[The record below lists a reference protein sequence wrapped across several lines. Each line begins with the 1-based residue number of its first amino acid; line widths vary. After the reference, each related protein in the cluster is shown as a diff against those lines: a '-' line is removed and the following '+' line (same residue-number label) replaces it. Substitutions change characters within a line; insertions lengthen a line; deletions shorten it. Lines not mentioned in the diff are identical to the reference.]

1 MEKPS
6 ARSSESEQVCLV
18 VTMASLAA
26 DSTAARSKE
35 GPISPAASRA
45 MDGLAAGET
54 TPLRPRKR
62 PSTHIFLEDDEGP
75 AAAFGNPGPDSV
87 ATSPSGTM
95 LAGQGARQEGGSRN
109 EEERIKE
116 HLLHRAHSCLALVG
130 DRRCSC
136 SGKSRDEQE
145 EEHQHQQLEDDTDDE
160 IRCCGH
166 DHAMEN
172 HNSNEAAPHAAG
184 SRRRIKRIKSEPSIV
199 VLDEAITSRAS
210 KNEDENDE
218 SEKDDDNNTSSSHR
232 DTDNEGGDSSLSSSS
247 SSNDLEAIKQL
258 DLSTHHK
265 NADDLSGIN
274 GGHDH
279 SRHDTKSPPDGA
291 AIVSVDGSNE
301 SSNSNSNADHL
312 QQAKKAPSHLTSDA
326 MGTDGGLETNPHVLA
341 GAEMDSDGVPI
352 TPVYGV
358 PPRPESCPA
367 DMDPDTFI
375 RATVHAYL
383 GYEPQIRDG
392 LSLPSPD
399 FFPPI
404 TEDDLAAYDTDVVAA
419 VRENHLDEIRSFHN
433 SGRTLSCC
441 NRFGESLI
449 HMACRRGYANTVTYL
464 LEEAHVSVRIRDD
477 CGRTPLHDAC
487 WHRTTQY
494 EIVDTIIRVDPALL
508 CISDKRGHTPFAY
521 ARREHWP
528 VWRQFLFD
536 RTDWIVAG
544 FAQKE
549 IMALFGGMD
558 NENNK
563 SKAPAKAE

>member
-1 MEKPS
+1 
-6 ARSSESEQVCLV
+6 
-18 VTMASLAA
+18 MASLAA
-26 DSTAARSKE
+26 DITAARSKE
-35 GPISPAASRA
+35 GPISPAASRS
-45 MDGLAAGET
+45 MDGLAAEEA

-62 PSTHIFLEDDEGP
+62 PSTHMLLEDDEGP
-75 AAAFGNPGPDSV
+75 AASFGNPGPGSA
-87 ATSPSGTM
+87 ATSPSGTI
-95 LAGQGARQEGGSRN
+95 GSARN
-109 EEERIKE
+109 EEERIKDNS
-116 HLLHRAHSCLALVG
+116 LHRAHSCLALVG

-136 SGKSRDEQE
+136 SGRKSRDEQE
-145 EEHQHQQLEDDTDDE
+145 HEHQQLEDDHDGDE
-160 IRCCGH
+160 KRCCGH

-172 HNSNEAAPHAAG
+172 LSSNAAPSHAAEP
-184 SRRRIKRIKSEPSIV
+184 RRRIKRIKSEPSIV

-210 KNEDENDE
+210 KNEDEDDE
-218 SEKDDDNNTSSSHR
+218 SEKDDDNKSSSSHR
-232 DTDNEGGDSSLSSSS
+232 DTDNEGGGSSRSS
-247 SSNDLEAIKQL
+247 SSNDLEAMKQL
-258 DLSTHHK
+258 ELSTHHK
-265 NADDLSGIN
+265 NADDSAGID
-274 GGHDH
+274 GGHDR
-279 SRHDTKSPPDGA
+279 SRQDTKSPPDGA
-291 AIVSVDGSNE
+291 AIVSVDGPNE
-301 SSNSNSNADHL
+301 SISNNNS
-312 QQAKKAPSHLTSDA
+312 
-326 MGTDGGLETNPHVLA
+326 GLETNPHILA
-341 GAEMDSDGVPI
+341 GAEVDSDGVPI

-383 GYEPQIRDG
+383 GYEPRIRDG

-404 TEDDLAAYDTDVVAA
+404 TEDDLAAYDTDIVAA

-433 SGRTLSCC
+433 SGRILSCC

-449 HMACRRGYANTVTYL
+449 HMACRRGYASTVSFL

-549 IMALFGGMD
+549 IMTLFGDVD
-558 NENNK
+558 NGNK
-563 SKAPAKAE
+563 PKPPPNAQ

>member
-1 MEKPS
+1 
-6 ARSSESEQVCLV
+6 
-18 VTMASLAA
+18 MASLAA

-45 MDGLAAGET
+45 MDGLTAGEAT
-54 TPLRPRKR
+54 LLRPRKR
-62 PSTHIFLEDDEGP
+62 PSTHMLLEDDEGP
-75 AAAFGNPGPDSV
+75 SFGNPGPDSV
-87 ATSPSGTM
+87 AIATSPSGTM
-95 LAGQGARQEGGSRN
+95 RAGSARKEGGSRN

-116 HLLHRAHSCLALVG
+116 HSLHRAHSCLALVG

-145 EEHQHQQLEDDTDDE
+145 HEHQHQQLEDDHDGDE
-160 IRCCGH
+160 KRCCGH

-172 HNSNEAAPHAAG
+172 HSINAAASRAAEPQ
-184 SRRRIKRIKSEPSIV
+184 RRIKRIKSEPSIV

-210 KNEDENDE
+210 KNEDEDDE

-232 DTDNEGGDSSLSSSS
+232 DTDNEGGDSSRSS
-247 SSNDLEAIKQL
+247 SSNDLEAMKQL

-265 NADDLSGIN
+265 NADDSAGID
-274 GGHDH
+274 GGHDQ
-279 SRHDTKSPPDGA
+279 SRQDTKSPPDGA

-301 SSNSNSNADHL
+301 SSSNNSNNNADHL
-312 QQAKKAPSHLTSDA
+312 QQAKKAPSHVTSDV
-326 MGTDGGLETNPHVLA
+326 MQTDGGLETNPHVLA
-341 GAEMDSDGVPI
+341 GAEVDNDGVPI

-433 SGRTLSCC
+433 SGRILSCC

-449 HMACRRGYANTVTYL
+449 HMACRRGYANTVTFLLEEAHVSVTFL

-549 IMALFGGMD
+549 IMTLFGGVNNS
-558 NENNK
+558 NESK
-563 SKAPAKAE
+563 SPPKAQ